1 MLSCSNLS
9 LTNNLGVVFSGL
21 GFTMLPGSFLA
32 IRGKNGSGKTS
43 LLKMIL
49 GKVDYG
55 DGVIMWNNINVQ
67 EDINLFRQNICYVG
81 HENSLCYADTVL
93 ENLKFWCKFRGEP
106 ELLAPAISYFKLDDF
121 LDIKVSLL
129 SAGLRRRVELA
140 KLLLYRTYLWLL
152 DEPEVNLDEFS
163 KNLLMNLLQVR
174 VREGGVVVMVSHG
187 FKEIKAEACFDI
199 TNFGQ

>member
-1 MLSCSNLS
+1 MLSCINLS

-21 GFTMLPGSFLA
+21 GFTALPGSFMA

-49 GKVDYG
+49 GKVDCG
-55 DGVIMWNNINVQ
+55 EGVIKWNNIDIN
-67 EDINLFRQNICYVG
+67 EDINLFRENVCYIG
-81 HENSLCYADTVL
+81 HENALCYDDTVL
-93 ENLKFWCKFRGEP
+93 ENLKFWCRFRGEK
-106 ELLAPAISYFKLDDF
+106 ELLAPAISYFLLADF

-152 DEPEVNLDEFS
+152 DEPEVNLDDFS
-163 KNLLMNLLQVR
+163 QNLLMNLLKIR
-174 VREGGVVVMVSHG
+174 VREGGVVMMVTHG
-187 FKEIKAEACFDI
+187 FKEIKAESCFDI
-199 TNFGQ
+199 TSFGR